1 MSNAIDMRNVCKTYP
16 GFSLKNVSFTVP
28 KGLCCGFVGANG
40 AGKTT
45 IIRMLAGLAYPD
57 SGEISLLGGSADAL
71 SVKEEIGVLFDQPH
85 FQEEWTPLDIE
96 KGLRPFYAGWDSGQY
111 RSYLSRFGLDAE
123 KKFRDM
129 SRGMKQKLAIAVH
142 LSHDVKLLILDEP
155 MTGLDPAARDEL
167 LEILRDYMV
176 PEGRSI
182 LFSTHITEDLER
194 IADRIVYISNGT
206 ISYQGDKEELTS
218 SYCIVRGGELPE
230 EKKASVIGLRRTA
243 SGYECLM
250 ALESIGGLPAD
261 TVTEAATIHDIVV
274 YMERNEKHV

>member
-1 MSNAIDMRNVCKTYP
+1 MSNAIEMRNVCKAYP

-57 SGEISLLGGSADAL
+57 NGDISLLGGSADAL

-96 KGLRPFYAGWDSGQY
+96 KGLRLFYAGWDSGQY
-111 RSYLSRFGLDAE
+111 RRYLSSFGLDAE

-129 SRGMKQKLAIAVH
+129 SRGMKEKLAIAVH
-142 LSHDVKLLILDEP
+142 LSHNAKLLILDEP

-176 PEGRSI
+176 SEDRSI
-182 LFSTHITEDLER
+182 LFSTHITEDLEH

-206 ISYQGDKEELTS
+206 ISYQGDKEDLTS
-218 SYCIVRGGELPE
+218 SYCIVRGGKLPE
-230 EKKASVIGLRRTA
+230 EKKASAIGLRQTA

-250 ALESIGGLPAD
+250 ALESVGGLPAD

-274 YMERNEKHV
+274 YMERNEKYV

>member
-1 MSNAIDMRNVCKTYP
+1 MSNAIEMRNVCKTYP

-57 SGEISLLGGSADAL
+57 SGGISLLGGSADAL

-85 FQEEWTPLDIE
+85 FQEEWTPLDIG
-96 KGLRPFYAGWDSGQY
+96 KGLRPFYAGWDSDQY
-111 RSYLSRFGLDAE
+111 RDYLSRFGLDAD

-142 LSHDVKLLILDEP
+142 LSHNVKLLILDEP

-176 PEGRSI
+176 SEDRSI

-230 EKKASVIGLRRTA
+230 EKKASAIGLRQTA

>member
-1 MSNAIDMRNVCKTYP
+1 MSNAIEMRNVCKAYP

-57 SGEISLLGGSADAL
+57 NGDISLLGGSADAL

-96 KGLRPFYAGWDSGQY
+96 KGLRLFYAGWDSGQY
-111 RSYLSRFGLDAE
+111 RRYLSSFGLDAE

-129 SRGMKQKLAIAVH
+129 SRGMKEKLAIAVH
-142 LSHDVKLLILDEP
+142 LSHNAKLLILDEP

-176 PEGRSI
+176 SEDRSI
-182 LFSTHITEDLER
+182 LFSTHITEDLEH

-206 ISYQGDKEELTS
+206 ISYQGDKEDLTS
-218 SYCIVRGGELPE
+218 SYCIVRGGKLPE
-230 EKKASVIGLRRTA
+230 EKKAFAIGLRQTA

-250 ALESIGGLPAD
+250 ALESVGGLPAD

-274 YMERNEKHV
+274 YMERNEKYV

>member
-230 EKKASVIGLRRTA
+230 EKKASAIGLRRTA

>member
-1 MSNAIDMRNVCKTYP
+1 MSNAIEMRNVCKTYP

-57 SGEISLLGGSADAL
+57 GGDISLLGGSADAL

-96 KGLRPFYAGWDSGQY
+96 KGLRLFYAGWDSSQY
-111 RSYLSRFGLDAE
+111 RSYLSSFGLDAE

-142 LSHDVKLLILDEP
+142 LSHNAKLLILDEP

-167 LEILRDYMV
+167 LDILRDYMV
-176 PEGRSI
+176 SEDRSI
-182 LFSTHITEDLER
+182 LFSTHITEDLEH

-206 ISYQGDKEELTS
+206 ISYQGDKEELTA

-230 EKKASVIGLRRTA
+230 EKKASAIGLRQTA

-250 ALESIGGLPAD
+250 ALESIGGLPAG

>member
-1 MSNAIDMRNVCKTYP
+1 MSNAIEMRNVCKAYP

-57 SGEISLLGGSADAL
+57 NGDISLLGGSADAL

-111 RSYLSRFGLDAE
+111 RSYLSSFGLDAE

-129 SRGMKQKLAIAVH
+129 SRGMKEKLAIAVH
-142 LSHDVKLLILDEP
+142 LSHNAKLLILDEP

-176 PEGRSI
+176 SEDRSI
-182 LFSTHITEDLER
+182 LFSTHITEDLEH

-218 SYCIVRGGELPE
+218 SYCIVRGGRLPE
-230 EKKASVIGLRRTA
+230 EKKASAIGLRQTA

-250 ALESIGGLPAD
+250 ALGSIGGLPAD

>member
-1 MSNAIDMRNVCKTYP
+1 MSNAIEMRNVCKTYP

-57 SGEISLLGGSADAL
+57 NGDISLLGGSADAL

-96 KGLRPFYAGWDSGQY
+96 KGLRLFYAGWDSGQY
-111 RSYLSRFGLDAE
+111 RRYLSSFGLDAE

-129 SRGMKQKLAIAVH
+129 SRGMKEKLAIAVH
-142 LSHDVKLLILDEP
+142 LSHNAKLLILDEP

-176 PEGRSI
+176 SEDRSI
-182 LFSTHITEDLER
+182 LFSTHITEDLEH
-194 IADRIVYISNGT
+194 IADKIVYISNGT

-218 SYCIVRGGELPE
+218 SYCIVRGGMLPE
-230 EKKASVIGLRRTA
+230 EKKASAIGLRQTA